1 MRLISA
7 KTITVLALSS
17 AGFSNA
23 VDYVRTRQVQRQKR
37 AHDSQRKGPKMERFS
52 QEENPRRDNFVEDL
66 ALWERFLISAS
77 SLSVST
83 QFPVTSPTNAP
94 LKAPTKAP
102 KRVPTNVPVAKP
114 TKSPVKEPT
123 PAPSFNTTGT
133 PVTLLPTAAPVDAPV
148 LAPTVLP
155 VKSPTAAPVRS
166 PTETPSLTPTAPP
179 TNAPAATP
187 VLSPTDAPI
196 SVLTDSPTNFP
207 SDEPSNAPVSVPT
220 DSPTNVPTASPVV
233 APTNTPVSAPS
244 DSPTNVPSASP
255 EVAPTNAPVTTPTNP
270 PSDEPTTR
278 PTRAPV
284 GTPTA
289 PPKNQPTKK
298 PVVAPTDKPTA
309 APIVL
314 PTTKAPAV
322 APDER
327 TLLQIIQDTPELS
340 TFLTAIETS
349 DRNREIP
356 PFIAKELNGTDAL
369 TVFAPINSG
378 FDALETVVPGY
389 LAMLLT
395 PEFGLHLFSI
405 LGHHVTSGS
414 ITTADFPIADL
425 PMFAEG
431 TIDVTGSAETGF
443 NVVSSSPAEEA
454 TILEPIDIR
463 ATNGILHLVNQV
475 LVPQFVTENLV
486 SALEDSEGNNFST
499 LLRLIRAA
507 GLDMALAEME
517 GVTLLAPTNDAIPP
531 ETEQFL
537 LAPGNEDILNA
548 TINYHVINQLFN
560 YAAQS
565 IPNILLVETLQGEN
579 IVVGLVR
586 DGPDGV
592 AVSYNQ
598 ATQQGYFPVQQ
609 NIGYII
615 DRILVPTSLSTVVPR
630 SINNIMRDP
639 SIKLAFSYA
648 TTQDTKQ
655 GGFTLEESAVR
666 EKAAKN
672 ATKEQENELSSD
684 IDVSVT
690 VNGHAV

>member
-1 MRLISA
+1 
-7 KTITVLALSS
+7 V
-17 AGFSNA
+17 
-23 VDYVRTRQVQRQKR
+23 
-37 AHDSQRKGPKMERFS
+37 
-52 QEENPRRDNFVEDL
+52 
-66 ALWERFLISAS
+66 
-77 SLSVST
+77 
-83 QFPVTSPTNAP
+83 
-94 LKAPTKAP
+94 APTK
-102 KRVPTNVPVAKP
+102 V
-114 TKSPVKEPT
+114 
-123 PAPSFNTTGT
+123 
-133 PVTLLPTAAPVDAPV
+133 
-148 LAPTVLP
+148 
-155 VKSPTAAPVRS
+155 
-166 PTETPSLTPTAPP
+166 
-179 TNAPAATP
+179 
-187 VLSPTDAPI
+187 
-196 SVLTDSPTNFP
+196 
-207 SDEPSNAPVSVPT
+207 
-220 DSPTNVPTASPVV
+220 
-233 APTNTPVSAPS
+233 
-244 DSPTNVPSASP
+244 
-255 EVAPTNAPVTTPTNP
+255 PVTTPTNP
-270 PSDEPTTR
+270 PSDEPSAR
-278 PTRAPV
+278 PTPAPV
-284 GTPTA
+284 VAPTD

-298 PVVAPTDKPTA
+298 PVVAPTDQPTA

-314 PTTKAPAV
+314 PTTEAPAV

-356 PFIAKELNGTDAL
+356 PFIAKELNATDAL

-405 LGHHVTSGS
+405 LGHHVTAGT

-431 TIDVTGSAETGF
+431 SIDVTGSAETGF

-454 TILEPIDIR
+454 TILEPFDIR

-486 SALEDSEGNNFST
+486 SALEFFQDSEGDNFST

-548 TINYHVINQLFN
+548 TINYHIINQLFN

-630 SINNIMRDP
+630 SINNVMRDP

-655 GGFTLEESAVR
+655 GGYILEESAVQ

-672 ATKEQENELSSD
+672 TTKEQESDLSSD
-684 IDVSVT
+684 IDISVT